1 MPKFCDKCGAELKNN
16 NVNFCDK
23 CGAEVK
29 TDNNT
34 NAETSGW
41 VILCP
46 HCGQATP
53 IGQTNCVKCGSSLVE
68 EHTTAVIVGYIVTL
82 IFGILGIIPGIYLL
96 TRNNG
101 KAKTQG
107 LILIIISIFRIFAVF
122 SLQLLS
128 TYMITFIFLFVGIV
142 IWFTDTIIIK

>member
-29 TDNNT
+29 TDHNT
-34 NAETSGW
+34 NAETSSGA
-41 VILCP
+41 ILCP

-82 IFGILGIIPGIYLL
+82 IFGILGVIPGIYLL

-107 LILIIISIFRIFAVF
+107 LILIIISIFRLFAVF
-122 SLQLLS
+122 SLQLWA
-128 TYMITFIFLFVGIV
+128 TYMITFILLIVGIV

>member
-16 NVNFCDK
+16 TVNFCDK

-34 NAETSGW
+34 NAETSGG

-107 LILIIISIFRIFAVF
+107 LILIIISILWLVANLVLRSWATYI
-122 SLQLLS
+122 LL
-128 TYMITFIFLFVGIV
+128 FILLIGGIV
-142 IWFTDTIIIK
+142 IWFTDTIIIE